1 MQMEAHTVGSDILHV
16 TDDSFEDNVLKA
28 ELPVLVDYWAEW
40 CGPCKMIAPILDEI
54 SADYAGKMSI
64 AKLNI
69 DENPDTPPKYGI
81 RGIPTLM
88 LFKNGNVQATKV
100 GALSKS
106 QLTAFI
112 DSNL

>member
-1 MQMEAHTVGSDILHV
+1 VSEIVHI
-16 TDDSFEDNVLKA
+16 TDTTFDSEVLKA
-28 ELPVLVDYWAEW
+28 DGPVLVDFWADW
-40 CGPCKMIAPILDEI
+40 CGPCKMIAPILDDV
-54 SADYAGKMSI
+54 SKDYAGKMKV

-69 DENPDTPPKYGI
+69 DENPATPPKYGI

-88 LFKNGNVQATKV
+88 LFKNGNVEATKV
-100 GALSKS
+100 GAVSKS

>member
-1 MQMEAHTVGSDILHV
+1 MSQNIVYLSDA
-16 TDDSFEDNVLKA
+16 SFEAEVLKS
-28 ELPVLVDYWAEW
+28 ETPVLVDYWAEW
-40 CGPCKMIAPILDEI
+40 CGPCRMIAPILDEI
-54 SADYAGKMSI
+54 STDYAGRLKV

-69 DENPDTPPKYGI
+69 DENAATPPKFGI

-88 LFKNGNVQATKV
+88 LFKNGQVHATKV

-106 QLTAFI
+106 QLTAFL

>member
-1 MQMEAHTVGSDILHV
+1 MSSNITYL
-16 TDDSFEDNVLKA
+16 TDDSFEAEVLKA
-28 ELPVLVDYWAEW
+28 DGPVLVDYWAEW
-40 CGPCKMIAPILDEI
+40 CGPCRMIAPILDEI
-54 SADYAGKMSI
+54 SGEYAGKLKV

-69 DENPDTPPKYGI
+69 DENQATAPKYGI

-88 LFKNGNVQATKV
+88 LFKNGQVAATKV

-112 DSNL
+112 DSNI